1 MRQIGF
7 GLASYSFWMLPRQM
21 GQEIYAPDLSRV
33 TIAEPAA
40 RQALQ
45 WLIDVRAKY
54 RVALPSPVV
63 KTTQALSL
71 AQGNLA
77 MRDGDGLFNVSGLR
91 GGAMADDW
99 DVVPAT
105 VPREADASRSAG
117 PPGTPS
123 RPGPGT
129 PTPPGTS

>member
-33 TIAEPAA
+33 TLAEPAA

-77 MRDGDGLFNVSGLR
+77 MQWDGLFNVSGLR
-91 GGAMADDW
+91 AGRWPTTGTSYPSHSSAGSH
-99 DVVPAT
+99 
-105 VPREADASRSAG
+105 ASRSAG